1 MEFSS
6 SSWNVNAYAS
16 EALPMDTIWRAEGM
30 SLVDSMD
37 GGGSD
42 GSDAAVATDST
53 VEIGGE
59 MSSGGVGDTDGDMAS
74 LCDMMT
80 GSSSSDMVA
89 TREF

>member
-1 MEFSS
+1 
-6 SSWNVNAYAS
+6 
-16 EALPMDTIWRAEGM
+16 MDTIWRAEGM

-37 GGGSD
+37 GGGSE

-59 MSSGGVGDTDGDMAS
+59 TSSGGVGDAEGEIAS

-80 GSSSSDMVA
+80 GSSSSNMVA
-89 TREF
+89 TKEF